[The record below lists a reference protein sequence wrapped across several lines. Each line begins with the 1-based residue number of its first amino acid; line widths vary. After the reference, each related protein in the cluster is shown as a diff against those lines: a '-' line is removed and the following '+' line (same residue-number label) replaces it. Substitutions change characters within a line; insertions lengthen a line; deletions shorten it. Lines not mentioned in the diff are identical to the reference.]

1 MDDEHVLDL
10 RCELFESIPEPLN
23 RPKSYQK
30 LIITDSDEP
39 GDPDDALACTK
50 LNACL
55 SLRKKWISQHPAPP
69 QDIIKTFDD
78 VEHGTSLVAGEIKRL
93 RSASVGMIPIHKL
106 PKISTAPG
114 SPSILSPRTH
124 LATNSGSHDGE
135 IMHLSRPHSELY
147 LSPHPTTQTES
158 ELEIQALNTTTN
170 TSTNATTSTLQISQ
184 RKDKG
189 STNNLTILPSLD
201 SASVGGAALGPTD
214 LHPDMLRRR
223 FRPNYCIFERPIL
236 DRNMH
241 GKSIKMIDGVIHVI
255 SIETDTPTFTVLPF
269 SEFLQDYNMVRDC
282 VHSGP
287 VTSYSYMRL
296 ELLAAKFDLYLLLN
310 SKREIDS
317 QKAVPHRDFYNVRKV
332 DTHVHHSACMNQKH
346 LLRFIKHKLR
356 VLPNE
361 VVTFRDGKNLTLG
374 EVFQSLGLTAY
385 ELSIDTLD
393 MHAHDTFHRFDRF
406 NLKYNPAGQSRLREI
421 FLKTDNLIEG
431 RYLADITKEVMK
443 DLEASKYQLAEWRV
457 SIYGRNINEWTKLAK
472 WFYVNKLA
480 HPNIRWLIQVP
491 RLYQLYRAS
500 NEISSFAEMLHNIF
514 HPLFE
519 ATLNPQDHVEITYFL
534 QTIVGFDSVDDE
546 SRPEFG
552 QLSQGSHSRGLST
565 PEEWKFCENPPYGY
579 WMYYMYA
586 NICTLN
592 QLRASRN
599 MPTFQ
604 FRPHCGEAGKQVYV
618 YIRNY
623 LCIDLILLTVINTV
637 ILFIALYIYVT
648 I

>member
-1 MDDEHVLDL
+1 MTILDSSLRTKKRQLELNYDSENDDTVVDDEHCLDL
-10 RCELFESIPEPLN
+10 RCDLFESIPEPMN

-30 LIITDSDEP
+30 LIITDLDEQT
-39 GDPDDALACTK
+39 DPDDILACGK
-50 LNACL
+50 LKACL
-55 SLRKKWISQHPAPP
+55 ALRRKWIAQHPEPP
-69 QDIIKTFDD
+69 QDKIKTFDE
-78 VEHGTSLVAGEIKRL
+78 VEHGTALVAGEIKKL
-93 RSASVGMIPIHKL
+93 RSASIGMAPMPKL
-106 PKISTAPG
+106 PKISNAPG
-114 SPSILSPRTH
+114 SPVQTSPRIPS
-124 LATNSGSHDGE
+124 ATNSGGSNDVLDQPY
-135 IMHLSRPHSELY
+135 LSRPNSEHY
-147 LSPHPTTQTES
+147 LSPSLPTRLPLDPDAVQVSTSLHAQTERVLPPPPLQDS
-158 ELEIQALNTTTN
+158 VG
-170 TSTNATTSTLQISQ
+170 ATTS
-184 RKDKG
+184 
-189 STNNLTILPSLD
+189 
-201 SASVGGAALGPTD
+201 ALGPTE

-223 FRPNYCIFERPIL
+223 FRPNYCIFERPL
-236 DRNMH
+236 VDRNEH
-241 GKSIKMIDGVIHVI
+241 GFAIKMVDGVLQV
-255 SIETDTPTFTVLPF
+255 SSNLTGKPTFTVLSF
-269 SEFLQDYNMVRDC
+269 EEFVQDYNVVREC

-287 VTSYSYMRL
+287 VTSFSYMRL

-310 SKREIDS
+310 SKREIDA

-431 RYLADITKEVMK
+431 KYLADITKEVMK

-457 SIYGRNINEWTKLAK
+457 SIYGRNINEWQKLAK
-472 WFYVNKLA
+472 WFYVNRLA
-480 HPNIRWLIQVP
+480 HANVRWLIQVP
-491 RLYQLYRAS
+491 RLYQNYRAS

-514 HPLFE
+514 YPLFE
-519 ATLNPQDHVEITYFL
+519 ATLNPQDHVEISYFL

-552 QLSQGSHSRGLST
+552 QLGQGSHSRVLSR
-565 PEEWKFCENPPYGY
+565 PEEWTFCENPPYGY

-599 MPTFQ
+599 MTTFQ
-604 FRPHCGEAGKQVYV
+604 FRPHCGEAGMCVPH
-618 YIRNY
+618 Y
-623 LCIDLILLTVINTV
+623 LLLIY
-637 ILFIALYIYVT
+637 F
-648 I
+648 